1 MQSVLS
7 SEEIIAATLFLMTR
21 YSLNQEI
28 TIAKMIE
35 THLLMLAHHPE
46 NQSDLMQEVSM
57 KLREKWQSISDY
69 QEFNLQLVS

>member
-35 THLLMLAHHPE
+35 THLSMLANHPE
-46 NQSDLMQEVSM
+46 NQSSLIQEASM
-57 KLREKWQSISDY
+57 KLHEKWQSISDY
-69 QEFNLQLVS
+69 QEFNLQLIN